1 MTRKGWARLHVGA
14 AERGATKLR
23 VHTLTDGRD
32 VEDGT
37 SVQFV
42 ARLKDDLQAIMK
54 DHPKVDAKVA
64 SGGGRMRVTMD
75 RYEVAAN
82 SPMLKR
88 LPASAA

>member
-1 MTRKGWARLHVGA
+1 MGCARLHAGA

-42 ARLKDDLQAIMK
+42 ARLKEDLEAIMK
-54 DHPKVDAKVA
+54 DHPKVDAKIA

-75 RYEVAAN
+75 RYEVGIN
-82 SPMLKR
+82 SPIRKR
-88 LPASAA
+88 LPASAV